1 LVNGR
6 YIQRHDTV
14 CVELHC
20 NMCGVMGGNCTADCC
35 VAMCRNWYGKVS
47 VLWNGQCEL
56 TELLVTV
63 NWTVRTDRT
72 VGKSKLDSMISGNRK
87 GT

>member
-1 LVNGR
+1 
-6 YIQRHDTV
+6 V

-20 NMCGVMGGNCTADCC
+20 NMCVVMGGNCTADSC
-35 VAMCRNWYGKVS
+35 VAMCRNLYDRFR

-63 NWTVRTDRT
+63 NWTA
-72 VGKSKLDSMISGNRK
+72 
-87 GT
+87 